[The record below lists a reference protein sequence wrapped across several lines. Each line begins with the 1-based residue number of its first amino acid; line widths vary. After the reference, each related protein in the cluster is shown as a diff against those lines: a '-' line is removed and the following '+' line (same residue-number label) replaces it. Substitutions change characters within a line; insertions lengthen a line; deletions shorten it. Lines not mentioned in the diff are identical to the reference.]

1 MYDVIDGE
9 TIVIVITQL
18 CKSHFGTF
26 KWIPITCGRNILLK
40 AIGMQIRNRMQAAFR
55 ISATY
60 NIPNAQKYSQRS
72 FSRIAANSKS
82 YI

>member
-9 TIVIVITQL
+9 TIVIVIMQL

-26 KWIPITCGRNILLK
+26 KWIPITYGRNILLK

-60 NIPNAQKYSQRS
+60 NILNAQKY
-72 FSRIAANSKS
+72 IHDEVLVE
-82 YI
+82 